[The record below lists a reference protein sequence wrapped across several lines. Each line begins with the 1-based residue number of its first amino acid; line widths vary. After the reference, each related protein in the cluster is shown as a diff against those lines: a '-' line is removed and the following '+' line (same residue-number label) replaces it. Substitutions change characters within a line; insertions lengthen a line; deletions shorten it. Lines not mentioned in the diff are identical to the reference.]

1 MVDQDP
7 PSCRIVRRYK
17 PLPLHSH
24 DTSDENV
31 YVLSGEALFQLED
44 RQQEIRPGM
53 FIQFPRGAVHGILA
67 LKREPLVVLTID
79 TPRRPDEDVTFLD
92 PNVGDARSF
101 NGA

>member
-1 MVDQDP
+1 MNDWH
-7 PSCRIVRRYK
+7 Y
-17 PLPLHSH
+17 
-24 DTSDENV
+24 
-31 YVLSGEALFQLED
+31 
-44 RQQEIRPGM
+44 
-53 FIQFPRGAVHGILA
+53 GAVHGILV